1 MVSSER
7 VTLLTLLGSTGSIGT
22 STLDVVRMWPERFGI
37 YALVAGRNVAL
48 LARQIAE
55 FKPKVAVVADSVAL
69 DELRGIL
76 KEGIPAPELAAG
88 AQARIDAATAP
99 EAGFVMSSIVGVD
112 GLEATYEAIRCKK
125 RVGLA
130 NKEVLVAGG
139 ELVMRARRESGA
151 EMIPVDS
158 EHNGAHQCLR
168 AGLRREVSRLI
179 LTASGGPFRKTPR
192 EALASVTPEQALNHP
207 TWKMGKRITI
217 DSATLMNKGFEV
229 IEACWLF
236 DFPPKDVEVVVHP
249 ESKVHALV
257 EYLDGSVIA
266 QVCAT
271 DMRMPIQ
278 YAMTYPE
285 RAAAPVP
292 RLDWSQ
298 SAQWTFEPP
307 DLQKFPLLALA
318 YEAISAG
325 GSATATL
332 NAADEVAV
340 EAFLDGKIP
349 FPGIAATVSEC
360 LEQLPARELTSVAQ
374 LLDLDQESRRVAR
387 EVIAARWGEKI
398 QTGVAART

>member
-1 MVSSER
+1 M
-7 VTLLTLLGSTGSIGT
+7 TLLTLLGSTGSIGT
-22 STLDVVRMWPERFGI
+22 STLDVVRMWPDRFGI
-37 YALVAGRNVAL
+37 YALVAGRNIEL

-55 FKPKVAVVADSVAL
+55 FKPKVAVVADEAAL
-69 DELRGIL
+69 DELRATLPGR
-76 KEGIPAPELAAG
+76 KGFRSPELASG
-88 AQARIDAATAP
+88 ARGRLDAAIAP
-99 EAGFVMSSIVGVD
+99 EAGFVMSAIVGVD
-112 GLEATYEAIRCKK
+112 GLEATYEAVRRKK

-139 ELVMRARRESGA
+139 ELVMQARRESGA
-151 EMIPVDS
+151 ELIPVDS

-168 AGLRREVSRLI
+168 AGLRQEVSKLI
-179 LTASGGPFRKTPR
+179 LTASGGPFRRTPR
-192 EALASVTPEQALNHP
+192 EQLAAVTPEQALNHP

-285 RAAAPVP
+285 RAVAPVP
-292 RLDWSQ
+292 RLDWTQ
-298 SAQWTFEPP
+298 SAQWSFEPP
-307 DLQKFPLLALA
+307 DFQKFPLLGMA

-325 GSATATL
+325 GSASKPRA
-332 NAADEVAV
+332 
-340 EAFLDGKIP
+340 GMRP
-349 FPGIAATVSEC
+349 M
-360 LEQLPARELTSVAQ
+360 R
-374 LLDLDQESRRVAR
+374 LL
-387 EVIAARWGEKI
+387 
-398 QTGVAART
+398 